1 MYRLLFAALVFFPMI
16 LTAQV
21 YERSF
26 GLELSPHHGSRRI
39 TAGQNVPF
47 TEVER
52 QDSLEAG
59 RGGYGIGIV
68 FESRAD
74 KIGFTTGL
82 RYLQTGYEVDVQ
94 GTGGVNSGTTFSE
107 VVKASY
113 VSVPFE
119 LNFHQD
125 ITEKDRVHF
134 ILGVAGHLHLQTST
148 TRTTFQDGNEVSKEV
163 LTDDPL
169 KDYRSPV
176 ISLNTGIGFDR
187 KLSEDWAIRLQP
199 NFQFFLQGNLRDSFN
214 QTNRNYYQLGVRLTV
229 RRTFL

>member
-1 MYRLLFAALVFFPMI
+1 MSRLFFAALFLLPLV
-16 LTAQV
+16 LASQT
-21 YERSF
+21 YERSY
-26 GLELSPHHGSRRI
+26 GLEFAPHHGSRRI
-39 TAGQNVPF
+39 SAGQNVPF

-59 RGGYGIGIV
+59 RGGFSAGIV

-82 RYLQTGYEVDVQ
+82 RYLETGYEVGEQ
-94 GTGGVNSGTTFSE
+94 STGLASGRTFSE
-107 VVKASY
+107 TVKASY
-113 VSVPFE
+113 LSIPFE

-134 ILGVAGHLHLQTST
+134 ILGIAAHLHLQTTST
-148 TRTTFQDGNEVSKEV
+148 QTIFQDGIEVEKIVIS
-163 LTDDPL
+163 DDPD

-176 ISLNTGIGFDR
+176 VSLNTGIGFDR
-187 KLSEDWAIRLQP
+187 KLSEKWAIRLQP
-199 NFQFFLQGNLRDSFN
+199 NFQFFLQGNLRDSFD

-229 RRTFL
+229 RRLFL

>member
-1 MYRLLFAALVFFPMI
+1 MSRLFFAALFLLPLV
-16 LTAQV
+16 LASQT
-21 YERSF
+21 YERSY
-26 GLELSPHHGSRRI
+26 GLEFAPHHGSRRI
-39 TAGQNVPF
+39 SAGQNVPF

-59 RGGYGIGIV
+59 RGGFSAGIV

-82 RYLQTGYEVDVQ
+82 RYLETGYEVGEQ
-94 GTGGVNSGTTFSE
+94 STGLASGRTFSE
-107 VVKASY
+107 TVKASY
-113 VSVPFE
+113 LSIPFE

-134 ILGVAGHLHLQTST
+134 ILGIAAHLHLQTTST
-148 TRTTFQDGNEVSKEV
+148 QTIFQNGIEVEKIVIS
-163 LTDDPL
+163 DDPD

-176 ISLNTGIGFDR
+176 VSLNTGIGFDR
-187 KLSEDWAIRLQP
+187 KLSEKWAIRLQP
-199 NFQFFLQGNLRDSFN
+199 NFQFFLQGNLRDSFD

-229 RRTFL
+229 RRLFL

>member
-1 MYRLLFAALVFFPMI
+1 MYRLFFIALLFLPM
-16 LTAQV
+16 LLSAQT

-26 GLELSPHHGSRRI
+26 GLELAAHHGSRRI
-39 TAGQNVPF
+39 TGGQNVQF

-59 RGGYGIGIV
+59 RGGFQIGIV

-82 RYLQTGYEVDVQ
+82 RYLQTGYEVEEQ
-94 GTGGVNSGTTFSE
+94 AAGRIGSTFSE

-113 VSVPFE
+113 VSIPFE

-125 ITEKDRVHF
+125 VTEKDRVHF
-134 ILGVAGHLHLQTST
+134 ILGVGAHLHLQTKST
-148 TRTTFQDGNEVSKEV
+148 KTLFQNGTETGLETIVN
-163 LTDDPL
+163 DPT
-169 KDYRSPV
+169 KAFRSPI

-187 KLSEDWAIRLQP
+187 KLSEDWAVRLQP
-199 NFQFFLQGNLRDSFN
+199 NFQFFLQGNLRDNFD
-214 QTNRNYYQLGVRLTV
+214 QTNRNLYQLGLRLTV
-229 RRTFL
+229 RRLFL

>member
-1 MYRLLFAALVFFPMI
+1 MSRLFFAALFLFPLLLI
-16 LTAQV
+16 GQT
-21 YERSF
+21 YERSYGIEF
-26 GLELSPHHGSRRI
+26 APHHGSRRI
-39 TAGQNVPF
+39 SAGQNVPF

-59 RGGYGIGIV
+59 RGGFSAGIV

-82 RYLQTGYEVDVQ
+82 RYLQTGYEVEEQ
-94 GTGGVNSGTTFSE
+94 STGSASGRTFTE
-107 VVKASY
+107 AIKASY
-113 VSVPFE
+113 ISVPFE

-134 ILGVAGHLHLQTST
+134 ILGVAAHLHLQTTST
-148 TRTTFQDGNEVSKEV
+148 QTVFQDGNEIEKIVIS
-163 LTDDPL
+163 DDPD

-176 ISLNTGIGFDR
+176 VSLNTGIGFDR
-187 KLSEDWAIRLQP
+187 KLSENWAIRLQP

-229 RRTFL
+229 RRLFL